1 MMSTTPRDRDAPAGS
16 TRTRRPA
23 GLLAALVL
31 AGLSAVLL
39 TGCGDSTALSQGTTP
54 QGQLPRGAQTV
65 RLDPADFTTR
75 IDNPYLP
82 MAPGSRWVYRDVEG
96 GEVQRV
102 VVSVTPQTKVIDGV
116 TVRVVHDIERRGT
129 ETVEDTHDWFAQ
141 DRAGNVWY
149 LGEATQEYKNGRPS
163 STKGSW
169 QAGVAGA
176 QAGIAMPAHPQP
188 GMVYRQEYREGT
200 AEDAAGVLSVREQV
214 QAPQGHYT
222 RAVLTKEFT
231 PLEPRAVE
239 YKLYAPGVGLVL
251 AVGVSGDASRQELL
265 RFKKGGG

>member
-1 MMSTTPRDRDAPAGS
+1 MSVTPRDRHATAGS
-16 TRTRRPA
+16 TRPRRRA

-31 AGLSAVLL
+31 AVVSAVLL
-39 TGCGDSTALSQGTTP
+39 SGCGDSTEPGQSTTP
-54 QGQLPRGAQTV
+54 QGRLPRGDEV
-65 RLDPADFTTR
+65 VHLDPADFTTR

-82 MAPGSRWVYRDVEG
+82 LAPGSRWLYKDVEG
-96 GEVQRV
+96 GEVHQV
-102 VVSVTPQTKVIDGV
+102 VVTVTPQTKVIDGV
-116 TVRVVHDIERRGT
+116 TARVVHDIERRGT

-149 LGEATQEYKNGRPS
+149 LGEATQEYKNGRPA

-169 QAGVAGA
+169 EAGVAGA
-176 QAGIAMPAHPQP
+176 QAGIAMPAHPRP
-188 GMVYRQEYREGT
+188 GLVYRQEYREGT
-200 AEDAAGVLSVREQV
+200 AEDAAAVLSVHEQV

-222 RAVLTKEFT
+222 GALLTKEFT

-239 YKLYAPGVGLVL
+239 YKLYARGVGLVL

>member
-1 MMSTTPRDRDAPAGS
+1 MTSVTPRDRYATVVS

-31 AGLSAVLL
+31 AAVSAILL

-54 QGQLPRGAQTV
+54 QGRLPRGGEPV

-96 GEVQRV
+96 GEVHRV
-102 VVSVTPQTKVIDGV
+102 VITVTPQTKVVDGV
-116 TVRVVHDIERRGT
+116 TARVVHDIERRGT
-129 ETVEDTHDWFAQ
+129 ETIEDTLDWFAQ

-149 LGEATQEYKNGRPS
+149 LGEATQEYKNGRPHS
-163 STKGSW
+163 SKGSW
-169 QAGVAGA
+169 EAGVAGA
-176 QAGIAMPAHPQP
+176 QPGIAMPAHPRP
-188 GMVYRQEYREGT
+188 GLQYRQEYRKGT
-200 AEDAAGVLSVREQV
+200 AEDAAAVLSVDEQV

-222 RAVLTKEFT
+222 RALLTKEFT
-231 PLEPRAVE
+231 PLEPHAVE

-251 AVGVSGDASRQELL
+251 AFGVSGDASRQELL
-265 RFKKGGG
+265 RFEKGGG